1 MIWGPSIPFDDTLTF
16 VWGQS
21 SGVCFGLITGHPSM
35 AVSLGLAHCL
45 TSLFSLYSLSLYR
58 STVLPSEH
66 SQNNLEKILLSIGK
80 QSINH
85 IMLEIQENSWLAEEK
100 LQSGNMYTNN
110 ILRFSGNIQENSF
123 LETVT
128 TSESINSRKNSRLAK
143 DIIQPVYG

>member
-1 MIWGPSIPFDDTLTF
+1 M
-16 VWGQS
+16 
-21 SGVCFGLITGHPSM
+21 
-35 AVSLGLAHCL
+35 
-45 TSLFSLYSLSLYR
+45 FSLYSLSLYR

-66 SQNNLEKILLSIGK
+66 SQNNPGKIVLPIGK

-85 IMLEIQENSWLAEEK
+85 IMLEIQENSWPAEKK
-100 LQSGNMYTNN
+100 LQSGNMLTNN

-143 DIIQPVYG
+143 VIKY

>member
-1 MIWGPSIPFDDTLTF
+1 MLHLFLSALYLIWWPRALFDDKFIF
-16 VWGQS
+16 VWGQRL
-21 SGVCFGLITGHPSM
+21 GLIT
-35 AVSLGLAHCL
+35 AHCL
-45 TSLFSLYSLSLYR
+45 TSMFSLYSLSLYR

-66 SQNNLEKILLSIGK
+66 SQNNPGKILLSIGK

-143 DIIQPVYG
+143 VIIQPVYG